1 MPPIPHFTPRSMRA
15 DRVVPIPH
23 VGADVL
29 LWVSCPGDG
38 EPDGFMPVAA
48 KITSV
53 VSEPTDAHP
62 HDAMA
67 NLVLFDVCGVSWSH
81 KVPYSPEPR
90 ADHWTWP
97 ELPGHIL
104 VPATPPGPELAAAA
118 SVVVSEDDGQ
128 AD

>member
-29 LWVSCPGDG
+29 LFVACPDEVDEEGIA
-38 EPDGFMPVAA
+38 PIAA
-48 KITSV
+48 KITDV
-53 VSEPTDAHP
+53 VASPTAAYP
-62 HDAMA
+62 FDAMA
-67 NLVLFDVCGVSWSH
+67 NLVTFGGMGIGWAH
-81 KVPYSPEPR
+81 KVPYSHEPR